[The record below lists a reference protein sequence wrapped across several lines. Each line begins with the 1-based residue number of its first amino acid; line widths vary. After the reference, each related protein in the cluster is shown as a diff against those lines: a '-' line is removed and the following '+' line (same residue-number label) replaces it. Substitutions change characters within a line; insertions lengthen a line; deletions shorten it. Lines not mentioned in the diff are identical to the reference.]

1 MKTWRDF
8 IDVEGL
14 MCDNKNCDYKD
25 EAIPYEEY
33 ENHVNKGC
41 PKCGENLLTQFDYDF
56 VENAVEEAK
65 LIAHITNMEAMTVG
79 NPVEKEPV
87 ETECGKV
94 YIELRGDDSV
104 TLHTKPTEK

>member
-1 MKTWRDF
+1 MNTWRNF

-14 MCDNKNCDYKD
+14 MCDNEKCDYKD
-25 EAIPYEEY
+25 DSIPYEEY
-33 ENHVNKGC
+33 ENYINKGC

-56 VENAVEEAK
+56 VENLVEEAK
-65 LIAHITNMEAMTVG
+65 LIAHVVNMEEMSVG
-79 NPVEKEPV
+79 NLEVK
-87 ETECGKV
+87 ECGKV